1 MQCVYA
7 LLEKGSLKAKAYQ
20 ELLGLEFIDGVLTTH
35 ACKDLEKELA
45 RLIHQLLAAPNI
57 KFQDY
62 DPAQKACLETS
73 LHEEQLLAIKA
84 SLKTSFFILTGGP
97 GTGKTH
103 TVLNL
108 IKAHSPKKRCFMLAP
123 TGKAVMQMKERLL
136 KNAFSYENLKNAA
149 EIELEVLTL
158 HKALG
163 ITSDKKEPIPLE
175 ADLVIVDEASMVD
188 AATMK
193 ALFTALS
200 NKTKLILIGDPNQ
213 LPSVESGSIFSDLVS
228 VVRKKEPEKIAHLE
242 QCHRVESLEL
252 LEFAKAVA
260 LGDVTAIEK
269 VFSKEEEKEGSK
281 AALEV
286 LEGLDPALFSLRF
299 FDRDFK
305 NSEEAYT
312 AFKAFRMLCPLRKGK
327 GSDFINQEIFS
338 HLRKMKKA
346 FYIPIIITRSKGSF
360 INGQM
365 GALYLE
371 KDRSLDESCAYFEDA
386 LGALQEYRAYDL
398 PAYDLAFC
406 LSVHKS
412 QGSEFDE
419 VLLFMPK
426 GSEAFGVKALYT
438 AATRAKKKLFLS
450 GEKKIYIE
458 AAGRK
463 GERVSLLSQFLE
475 LE

>member
-1 MQCVYA
+1 
-7 LLEKGSLKAKAYQ
+7 
-20 ELLGLEFIDGVLTTH
+20 
-35 ACKDLEKELA
+35 
-45 RLIHQLLAAPNI
+45 
-57 KFQDY
+57 
-62 DPAQKACLETS
+62 
-73 LHEEQLLAIKA
+73 
-84 SLKTSFFILTGGP
+84 
-97 GTGKTH
+97 
-103 TVLNL
+103 
-108 IKAHSPKKRCFMLAP
+108 
-123 TGKAVMQMKERLL
+123 
-136 KNAFSYENLKNAA
+136 
-149 EIELEVLTL
+149 
-158 HKALG
+158 
-163 ITSDKKEPIPLE
+163 
-175 ADLVIVDEASMVD
+175 
-188 AATMK
+188 
-193 ALFTALS
+193 
-200 NKTKLILIGDPNQ
+200 
-213 LPSVESGSIFSDLVS
+213 
-228 VVRKKEPEKIAHLE
+228 
-242 QCHRVESLEL
+242 
-252 LEFAKAVA
+252 
-260 LGDVTAIEK
+260 
-269 VFSKEEEKEGSK
+269 
-281 AALEV
+281 
-286 LEGLDPALFSLRF
+286 
-299 FDRDFK
+299 
-305 NSEEAYT
+305 
-312 AFKAFRMLCPLRKGK
+312 
-327 GSDFINQEIFS
+327 
-338 HLRKMKKA
+338 MKKA